1 MGKMIIKNESSVTDH
16 VVLSCVQDVI
26 RGGRISDEGNCY
38 CFATT
43 YAPPKVAVFCYR
55 TKSGTDVF
63 VVRDMGE

>member
-26 RGGRISDEGNCY
+26 LGGRISDEGNCY
-38 CFATT
+38 CFATS
-43 YAPPKVAVFCYR
+43 YAHQQVVVFCYR

-63 VVRDMGE
+63 IVRDIGE